1 MENYGYNIID
11 LGKDVDPKIIVDT
24 IREKNIKLAGLSAL
38 MTTTAVNMQKTVEAI
53 RKHNLDCK
61 VMVGGAVISPEFAKS
76 IKADFYAK
84 DANQAVKIAKQVFQK
99 K

>member
-38 MTTTAVNMQKTVEAI
+38 MTTTAVNMQKPLKQFENTI
-53 RKHNLDCK
+53 W
-61 VMVGGAVISPEFAKS
+61 
-76 IKADFYAK
+76 
-84 DANQAVKIAKQVFQK
+84 IAKLWSGAPLSLLNLQK
-99 K
+99 A